1 MLSNVSQVLPNSKKI
16 IIKKYNKM
24 FFSQLIIKVLIL
36 YPPQLSKIVSLYF
49 LRSRM
54 IIAVSE
60 MQAIVKLNQLHVLS
74 PVLHLKFI
82 ASLI

>member
-1 MLSNVSQVLPNSKKI
+1 
-16 IIKKYNKM
+16 M

-36 YPPQLSKIVSLYF
+36 YPPQLSKIASLYF

-60 MQAIVKLNQLHVLS
+60 MQAVVKLNQLHVLS